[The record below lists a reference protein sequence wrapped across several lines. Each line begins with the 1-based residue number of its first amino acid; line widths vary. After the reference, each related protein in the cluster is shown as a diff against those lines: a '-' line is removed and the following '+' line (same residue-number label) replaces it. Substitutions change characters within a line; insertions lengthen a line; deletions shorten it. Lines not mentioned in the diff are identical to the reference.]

1 MSNSSQTRVGSNAL
15 KLTAAKFIT
24 LGIGFVSSMLL
35 SRFRSLTE
43 YGTYSQMLMA
53 VSLVS
58 TLFMLGLPNSLNY
71 FLGKA
76 KSDDEKSGF
85 LSVYYTLSTVLSFL
99 VGLILVV
106 SIPLLES
113 YFKNDLIRTFWYFLA
128 THPWTKVIM
137 SGTENLLIA
146 YNKSNM
152 LMLYKVLNSISL
164 LAIIL
169 FIQLIGGTFVQ
180 YMLLFLSVECFFTVW
195 TYVFAKKYAKK
206 LHFSLN
212 KQLIKSIFKFS
223 LPIGLASMIGTINI
237 ELDKLVITSM
247 FSTEELAIYTNA
259 SKELPVSIIATS
271 ITAVLLPQ
279 VVKLMHNDK
288 KEEAV
293 KLWKSATT
301 ISFAIISF
309 IAFACFVFAP
319 EVIEVMYSAKYLPG
333 VAVFRVYSMVLFCR
347 CTYFGLMLNA
357 TGKTKFI
364 LYSSIG
370 TLLLNLSLNYLF
382 YLIMGFTG
390 PAVATLITTV
400 VMAIIQLLY
409 TSKRIQVSFF
419 SIFPWKNCGLF
430 ILFNGVC
437 GTAIYFLKSAIE
449 GRWEINNI
457 ICAIGLGILWF
468 AFFALVM
475 FKPLKKQW
483 TILNKER

>member
-1 MSNSSQTRVGSNAL
+1 MSNSSQTRVGNNAV

-24 LGIGFVSSMLL
+24 LGISLVSSMLL

-43 YGTYSQMLMA
+43 YGTYSQMMMA
-53 VSLVS
+53 ISLAT
-58 TLFMLGLPNSLNY
+58 TLIMLGLPNSINY

-76 KSDDEKSGF
+76 KSDEERSGF
-85 LSVYYTLSTVLSFL
+85 LSVYYTISTVLSFL
-99 VGLILVV
+99 VGVALVA
-106 SIPLLES
+106 ITPLLEI
-113 YFKNDLIRTFWYFLA
+113 YFKNELISTFWYFLA
-128 THPWTKVIM
+128 TYPWTKVII

-152 LMLYKVLNSISL
+152 LMLFKVLNSVSL

-169 FIQLIGGTFVQ
+169 IIQVLGGTFAQ
-180 YMLLFLSVECFFTVW
+180 YIILFLAVEVLFTLW
-195 TYVFAKKYAKK
+195 TYFIAKKSAKK

-212 KQLIKSIFKFS
+212 KELIKTIFKFS

-333 VAVFRVYSMVLFCR
+333 VAVFRVYCMVLFCR

-382 YLIMGFTG
+382 YLLMGFTG
-390 PAVATLITTV
+390 PAVATFLSTV
-400 VMAIIQLLY
+400 IMAVIQLLY

-430 ILFNGVC
+430 ILFNGLC
-437 GTAIYFLKSAIE
+437 GMAIYFLKSAIE
-449 GRWEINNI
+449 GRWEINSI

>member
-85 LSVYYTLSTVLSFL
+85 LSVYYSLSTVLSFL

-180 YMLLFLSVECFFTVW
+180 YMLLFLGVECFFTVW

-223 LPIGLASMIGTINI
+223 LPIGLASMVGTINI
-237 ELDKLVITSM
+237 ELDKLIITSM
-247 FSTEELAIYTNA
+247 LSTEDLAIYTNA

-288 KEEAV
+288 NEEAV

-301 ISFAIISF
+301 ISFAII
-309 IAFACFVFAP
+309 AFVAIVCFVFAP

-333 VAVFRVYSMVLFCR
+333 VSVFRVYCIVLFTK
-347 CTYFGLMLNA
+347 CTYFGMMLNA

-364 LYSSIG
+364 LYCSIG
-370 TLLLNLSLNYLF
+370 TLVLNLSLNYLF
-382 YLIMGFTG
+382 FTIFGFIG
-390 PAVATLITTV
+390 PAVATLLATTL
-400 VMAIIQLLY
+400 MKILQLIH
-409 TSKRIQVSFF
+409 TSRMLQVPF
-419 SIFPWKNCGLF
+419 SKVFPWKNCGLL
-430 ILFNGVC
+430 ILFNGLC
-437 GTAIYFLKSAIE
+437 GAAMYFVKSFVE
-449 GRWEINNI
+449 SRFEINNVV
-457 ICAIGLGILWF
+457 CAIALGVVWASL
-468 AFFALVM
+468 FALIM

>member
-1 MSNSSQTRVGSNAL
+1 MSNTSQTRVGSNAV

-24 LGIGFVSSMLL
+24 LGISLVSSMLL

-43 YGTYSQMLMA
+43 YGTYSQMMMA

-58 TLFMLGLPNSLNY
+58 SLLMLGLPNSINY

-76 KSDDEKSGF
+76 KSDDERSSF
-85 LSVYYTLSTVLSFL
+85 LSVYYTLSTMLSIL
-99 VGLILVV
+99 VGVVLVASV
-106 SIPLLES
+106 PLLEI
-113 YFKNDLIRTFWYFLA
+113 YFKNSLIRTFWYFLA
-128 THPWTKVIM
+128 TYPWTRVIM

-152 LMLYKVLNSISL
+152 LMLFKILNSISL

-169 FIQLIGGTFVQ
+169 IIQLLGGTFTQ
-180 YMLLFLSVECFFTVW
+180 YILLFLGVEAAFTLW
-195 TYVFAKKYAKK
+195 TYFVAKKSAKK
-206 LHFSLN
+206 LRISVN
-212 KQLIKSIFKFS
+212 KELVKSIFKFS
-223 LPIGLASMIGTINI
+223 VPIGLASVVGTLNI
-237 ELDKLVITSM
+237 ELDKLVITSV
-247 FSTEELAIYTNA
+247 FSTEDLAIYTNA
-259 SKELPVSIIATS
+259 SKELPVSIIASS

-288 KEEAV
+288 KQDAV
-293 KLWKSATT
+293 NLWKSATT

-309 IAFACFVFAP
+309 IAIACFVFAP

-333 VAVFRVYSMVLFCR
+333 VSVFRVYCLVLFCR
-347 CTYFGLMLNA
+347 CTYFGMMLNA

-370 TLLLNLSLNYLF
+370 TLALNFSLNYLF
-382 YLIMGFTG
+382 YTIMGFNG

-400 VMAIIQLLY
+400 IMAIIQLLY
-409 TSKRIQVSFF
+409 TSKRIKVPFS

-430 ILFNGVC
+430 IVFNGVC
-437 GTAIYFLKSAIE
+437 GAAIYFIKSSIE
-449 GRWEINNI
+449 SRWEINSI
-457 ICAIGLGILWF
+457 ICAIALGIVWLG
-468 AFFALVM
+468 FFAVIM

-483 TILNKER
+483 TFLNKER

>member
-1 MSNSSQTRVGSNAL
+1 MSNTSQTRVGSNAV
-15 KLTAAKFIT
+15 KLTAAKIIT
-24 LGIGFVSSMLL
+24 MGIGMVSSMLL
-35 SRFRSLTE
+35 ARFRSLNE
-43 YGTYSQMLMA
+43 YGTYSQMMMA
-53 VSLVS
+53 VSLATS
-58 TLFMLGLPNSLNY
+58 LIMLGLPNSINY

-76 KSDDEKSGF
+76 KSDEERSSF
-85 LSVYYTLSTVLSFL
+85 LSVYYTLSTMLSIL
-99 VGLILVV
+99 VGVVLVA
-106 SIPLLES
+106 ITPLLEI
-113 YFKNDLIRTFWYFLA
+113 YFKNELISTFWYFMA
-128 THPWTKVIM
+128 TYPWTRVIM

-152 LMLYKVLNSISL
+152 LMAFKVANSISL

-169 FIQLIGGTFVQ
+169 IIQLIGGTFTQ
-180 YMLLFLSVECFFTVW
+180 YILLFLAVEAAFTLW
-195 TYVFAKKYAKK
+195 TYFVAKRNAKK
-206 LHFSLN
+206 LCLSLN
-212 KQLIKSIFKFS
+212 KELIKTIFKFS
-223 LPIGLASMIGTINI
+223 LPIGFASVVGTLNI

-247 FSTEELAIYTNA
+247 FSTEDLAIYTNA

-279 VVKLMHNDK
+279 VVKLMNNDK

-293 KLWKSATT
+293 NLWKSATT

-309 IAFACFVFAP
+309 IAVACFVFAP

-333 VAVFRVYSMVLFCR
+333 VSVFRVYCILLFCR

-370 TLLLNLSLNYLF
+370 TLLLNFSLNYLF
-382 YLIMGFTG
+382 YLIMGFVG

-409 TSKRIQVSFF
+409 TSKRIKVSFA

-430 ILFNGVC
+430 ILFNGLC
-437 GTAIYFLKSAIE
+437 GAVMYLIKSFAE
-449 GRWEINNI
+449 SRFEINNI
-457 ICAIGLGILWF
+457 VCAIAVGVVWLG
-468 AFFALVM
+468 FFAAVM

-483 TILNKER
+483 DFLNKER

>member
-1 MSNSSQTRVGSNAL
+1 MSNTSQTRVGSNAV

-24 LGIGFVSSMLL
+24 LGISMVSSMLL
-35 SRFRSLTE
+35 ARFRSLTE
-43 YGTYSQMLMA
+43 YGTYSQMMMA

-58 TLFMLGLPNSLNY
+58 SLLMLGLPNSINY

-76 KSDDEKSGF
+76 KSDEERADF
-85 LSVYYTLSTVLSFL
+85 LSVYYTLSTLLSLIVGAAL
-99 VGLILVV
+99 VASV
-106 SIPLLES
+106 PLLEI
-113 YFKNDLIRTFWYFLA
+113 YFKNDLISTFWYFLA
-128 THPWTKVIM
+128 TYPWTRVIM

-152 LMLYKVLNSISL
+152 LMVFKVLNSILL

-169 FIQLIGGTFVQ
+169 IIQVFGGTFVQ
-180 YMLLFLSVECFFTVW
+180 YIILYLVVEGAFTLW
-195 TYVFAKKYAKK
+195 TYIIAKKNAKK
-206 LHFSLN
+206 LRVSFN
-212 KQLIKSIFKFS
+212 KELIKSIFKFS
-223 LPIGLASMIGTINI
+223 VPIGLASVVGTLNI
-237 ELDKLVITSM
+237 ELDKLVITSV
-247 FSTEELAIYTNA
+247 FSTEDLAIYTNA

-309 IAFACFVFAP
+309 IAIACFVFAP

-333 VAVFRVYSMVLFCR
+333 VSVFRVYCLVLFCR
-347 CTYFGLMLNA
+347 CTYFGMMLNA

-370 TLLLNLSLNYLF
+370 TLLLNFSLNYLF
-382 YLIMGFTG
+382 YTIMGFTG

-409 TSKRIQVSFF
+409 TSKRIKVSFA

-430 ILFNGVC
+430 ILFNGAC
-437 GTAIYFLKSAIE
+437 GAAIYAVKSLVE
-449 GRWEINNI
+449 SRWEINSI
-457 ICAIGLGILWF
+457 VCAIALGIVWLG
-468 AFFALVM
+468 FFALIM

-483 TILNKER
+483 TFLNKER

>member
-43 YGTYSQMLMA
+43 YGTYSQMMMA
-53 VSLVS
+53 INLLCSL
-58 TLFMLGLPNSLNY
+58 LMLGLPNSINY

-76 KSDDEKSGF
+76 KSDEERAGF
-85 LSVYYTLSTVLSFL
+85 LSVYYTLNTILSIL
-99 VGLILVV
+99 VGAVLVASV
-106 SIPLLES
+106 PLLEI
-113 YFKNDLIRTFWYFLA
+113 YFKNDLISTFWYFLA
-128 THPWTKVIM
+128 TYPWTKVIM

-152 LMLYKVLNSISL
+152 LMLFKVLNSIFL

-169 FIQLIGGTFVQ
+169 IIQVFGGTFVQ
-180 YMLLFLSVECFFTVW
+180 YILLYLAVEAAFTLW
-195 TYVFAKKYAKK
+195 TYFEAKKNAKK
-206 LHFSLN
+206 LRISLN
-212 KQLIKSIFKFS
+212 KDLIKNIFKFS
-223 LPIGLASMIGTINI
+223 IPIGFASMVGTINI

-247 FSTEELAIYTNA
+247 LSTEDLAIYTNA
-259 SKELPVSIIATS
+259 SKELPISIIATS

-309 IAFACFVFAP
+309 VAIACFVFAP

-333 VAVFRVYSMVLFCR
+333 VSVFRVYCIVLFTK
-347 CTYFGLMLNA
+347 CTYFGMILNA
-357 TGKTKFI
+357 VGKTKFI
-364 LYSSIG
+364 LYCSIG
-370 TLLLNLSLNYLF
+370 TLVLNLSLNYLF
-382 YLIMGFTG
+382 FTIFGFIG
-390 PAVATLITTV
+390 PAVATLLATTL
-400 VMAIIQLLY
+400 MKILQLIA
-409 TSKRIQVSFF
+409 TSRMLKVPLSKV
-419 SIFPWKNCGLF
+419 FPWKNCGLF
-430 ILFNGVC
+430 ILLNGAF
-437 GTAIYFLKSAIE
+437 GAAIYTIKSLIE
-449 GRWEINNI
+449 SRWEINSI
-457 ICAIGLGILWF
+457 VCAIGLGIVWLG
-468 AFFALVM
+468 FFVLIM

-483 TILNKER
+483 TFLNKER